1 LDKNISDIIVDS
13 IYFARKRVMRIFRKD
28 IASRSLGR
36 NISGDIT
43 RYIDIVS
50 EKSIIDFLKKSLKSF
65 SILSEEAGFR
75 KYGADYPLIIM
86 DPIDG
91 SFNASR
97 GIPLFSISIAVAY
110 GDTINDIVFG
120 AVCNIA
126 TGDIYTGYKDKGAYL
141 NNILIE
147 RNTKGFR
154 PVVSI
159 ALSQNIYPK
168 MNKFIRRSLDK
179 GWKIRVIGSSS
190 LEICMVADGSIDA
203 YIDIRNMLRISDI
216 AASILILNESKG
228 RIYNRSIFNEVF
240 LGEKRY
246 NIVAANSQSLLDEIL
261 AVLEFINKSY

>member
-1 LDKNISDIIVDS
+1 MDKNIFDIIVDS
-13 IYFARKRVMRIFRKD
+13 IYIARKRIMEIFRKD
-28 IASRSLGR
+28 IASRSLRR

-50 EKSIIDFLKKSLKSF
+50 EKSIIDFLKKGLKSF

-75 KYGADYPLIIM
+75 KYGADYPLIII

-141 NNILIE
+141 NNIPIE
-147 RNTKGFR
+147 RNIRGFR
-154 PVVSI
+154 PVASI

-168 MNKFIRRSLDK
+168 INKFIRRSLDK

-190 LEICMVADGSIDA
+190 LEICMVADRSIDA
-203 YIDIRNMLRISDI
+203 YIDVRNVLRISDI
-216 AASILILNESKG
+216 AAGILILKESKG
-228 RIYNRSIFNEVF
+228 YIYNKNVFNEIF

-246 NIVAANSQSLLDEIL
+246 NIIATNSLSLLDEIL
-261 AVLEFINKSY
+261 AILDFTNKSY